1 LAAVQ
6 VQVEHA
12 LRELENAK
20 MRVERDAR
28 AVEDDMRRK
37 LVAQLLPVL
46 DNLDRAVKAS
56 RHEGV
61 RLVRE
66 QLEGVL
72 RGYGVERV
80 SALAQRFDPKWMD
93 AIGLAP
99 IDDPDLDGI
108 VVEQMQPCYRFE
120 DMLLRPA
127 QVVVGRLARG

>member
-1 LAAVQ
+1 
-6 VQVEHA
+6 
-12 LRELENAK
+12 

-72 RGYGVERV
+72 RGYGVERE
-80 SALAQRFDPKWMD
+80 SALAQHFDPKWMD
-93 AIGLAP
+93 AIGLTP
-99 IDDPDLDGI
+99 VDDPDLDSI

-120 DMLLRPA
+120 GMLLRPA
-127 QVVVGRLARG
+127 KVVVGRLARG